1 MSDTNSHPKHQASM
15 DDLAPPEPGD
25 GALDGAAMEKDV
37 VDTEGHMR
45 HWLAPVLVA
54 LIGAFMSILDSSI
67 VNVAVPTI
75 MNVFNA
81 GPSDVQWVST
91 IYLLAMGVVVPLSGW
106 LGDRF
111 GFKKLYMVSLAAF
124 VLGSLFCGVSWDL
137 NSLIVFRVMQA
148 IGGGMIMPTMMAM
161 IFRIVPRDK
170 IGGAMGVFGIA
181 LMVGPAIGPTLGGY
195 LVEYVNWR
203 WIFTINLP
211 IGVVGILLAWFV
223 LPDFQSKHPGKLDM
237 GGAFSSAVMLFSLL
251 LALSKG
257 EDWGWTDERIVILF
271 AVSFFAFV
279 LFLVVEL
286 TSKNPLLELR
296 VFKYR
301 SFLMSNLLVVVTTV
315 GMYAGIF
322 YLPLF
327 LQNIRGLGAMQT
339 GLLLMPGALAS
350 GLMMP
355 ITGKLYDKIGPR
367 PLVIFGVLMLAFL
380 TFQFHNLNLQTAT
393 GTIIVWVTLRGM
405 VMAFANMPAQTAA
418 LVDVPTELIGRA
430 SSISNIIRSVAGSF
444 GLAVLTSILTMRQAF
459 HGARLTWTLV
469 PGNPTVDAAVS
480 RISTVLGGGPRGHGM
495 ALAYLKG
502 LITQSSFIS
511 GIDDVFIAAAAFTLI
526 AFLPALFM
534 RQGSGP
540 AGGPR
545 APMAE

>member
-1 MSDTNSHPKHQASM
+1 MQAQ
-15 DDLAPPEPGD
+15 E
-25 GALDGAAMEKDV
+25 
-37 VDTEGHMR
+37 VDTEGHMK

-81 GPSDVQWVST
+81 GPSDVQWIST

-106 LGDRF
+106 LGDKF
-111 GFKKLYMVSLAAF
+111 GFKRLYITSLGVF
-124 VLGSLFCGVSWDL
+124 VAGSLICGLSWDL
-137 NSLIVFRVMQA
+137 NSLIVARVFQA
-148 IGGGMIMPTMMAM
+148 VGGGMIMPTMMAM
-161 IFRIVPRDK
+161 IYRIVPRDK
-170 IGGAMGVFGIA
+170 IGGGMAIFGIS

-211 IGVVGILLAWFV
+211 IGVVGMLLAWFV
-223 LPDFQSKHPGKLDM
+223 LPDFKSKHPGKLDL
-237 GGAFSSAVMLFSLL
+237 GGAFSSAVMLFCVL

-257 EDWGWTDERIVILF
+257 QEWGWTDERIVLLF
-271 AVSFFAFV
+271 TVSFFALA
-279 LFLVVEL
+279 LFIYIEL
-286 TSKNPLLELR
+286 TVENPLLELR

-301 SFLMSNLLVVVTTV
+301 SFTMANLLVVVTTV

-327 LQNIRGLGAMQT
+327 LQSVRGLGAMQT

-355 ITGKLYDKIGPR
+355 ITGRLYDKIGPR
-367 PLVIFGVLMLAFL
+367 PLVVFGALMLSIL
-380 TFQFHNLNLQTAT
+380 TFQFHNLNLATAT
-393 GTIIVWVTLRGM
+393 TTIILWNTMRGM

-418 LVDVPTELIGRA
+418 LSDVPTELVGRA
-430 SSISNIIRSVAGSF
+430 SAISNIIRNVSGSL
-444 GLAVLTSILTMRQAF
+444 GLAALTSVLTARQAI
-459 HGARLTWTLV
+459 HGARLAWTLV
-469 PGNPTVDAAVS
+469 PGNPVVDGTVAKIAA
-480 RISTVLGGGPRGHGM
+480 TLGHGARGQGA

-502 LITQSSFIS
+502 IVTRTSFIN
-511 GIDDVFIAAAAFTLI
+511 GIDDVFVAAATFSVLALI
-526 AFLPALFM
+526 PALFLTH
-534 RQGSGP
+534 GSISPRGQ
-540 AGGPR
+540 R

>member
-1 MSDTNSHPKHQASM
+1 MS
-15 DDLAPPEPGD
+15 D
-25 GALDGAAMEKDV
+25 GALDGAAMERDV

-111 GFKKLYMVSLAAF
+111 GFKNLYMVSLVAF
-124 VLGSLFCGVSWDL
+124 VIGSLLCGLSWDL
-137 NSLIVFRVMQA
+137 NSLILFRVLQA
-148 IGGGMIMPTMMAM
+148 LGGGMIMPTMMAM
-161 IFRIVPRDK
+161 VFRIVPRDK
-170 IGGAMGVFGIA
+170 IGGAMGVFGIS

-211 IGVVGILLAWFV
+211 IGVVGVLLAWFV
-223 LPDFQSKHPGKLDM
+223 LPDFKSKHPGKLDL
-237 GGAFSSAVMLFSLL
+237 GGAFSSGVMLFSLL

-257 EDWGWTDERIVILF
+257 EDWGWTDERIVLLF
-271 AVSFFAFV
+271 AISFFSFV
-279 LFLVVEL
+279 LFLLIEL

-301 SFLMSNLLVVVTTV
+301 SFTMANLLVVITTV

-327 LQNIRGLGAMQT
+327 LQNVRGLGAMQT
-339 GLLLMPGALAS
+339 GLILMPGALAS

-367 PLVIFGVLMLAFL
+367 PLAVFGVFLLTVL
-380 TFQFHNLNLQTAT
+380 TFQFHNLNIMTAT
-393 GTIIVWVTLRGM
+393 ATVVVWVTLRGL

-418 LVDVPTELIGRA
+418 LADVPTELVGRA
-430 SSISNIIRSVAGSF
+430 SAITNIIRSVAGSF

-459 HGARLTWTLV
+459 HGARLAWTLV
-469 PGNPTVDAAVS
+469 PGLTMVDSAVS
-480 RISTVLGGGPRGHGM
+480 RMTHMFGGGGRGHEI
-495 ALAYLKG
+495 ALAYLKA
-502 LITQSSFIS
+502 LVTQDSFIN
-511 GIDDVFIAAAAFTLI
+511 GIDDVFVAAAVFTVVALI
-526 AFLPALFM
+526 PALFLK
-534 RQGSGP
+534 RSTTVHGRP
-540 AGGPR
+540 
-545 APMAE
+545 PMAE

>member
-1 MSDTNSHPKHQASM
+1 MSDTAIR
-15 DDLAPPEPGD
+15 EI
-25 GALDGAAMEKDV
+25 
-37 VDTEGHMR
+37 DTEGHMQ

-111 GFKKLYMVSLAAF
+111 GFKRLYMASLALF
-124 VLGSLFCGVSWDL
+124 VLGSLICGLSWDL
-137 NSLIVFRVMQA
+137 NSLILARVFQA
-148 IGGGMIMPTMMAM
+148 MGGGMIMPTMMAM
-161 IFRIVPRDK
+161 IYRIVPRDK
-170 IGGAMGVFGIA
+170 IGGGMAIFGIS

-223 LPDFQSKHPGKLDM
+223 LPDFQSKHPGKLDF
-237 GGAFSSAVMLFSLL
+237 GGAFSAAVTLFCIL

-257 EDWGWTDERIVILF
+257 EEWGWTDERIVLLF
-271 AVSFFAFV
+271 AVSFFALV
-279 LFLVVEL
+279 LFIYIEL
-286 TSKNPLLELR
+286 TVKNPLLELR

-301 SFLMSNLLVVVTTV
+301 SFTMANLLVVVTTV

-327 LQNIRGLGAMQT
+327 LQSVRGLGAMQT

-350 GLMMP
+350 GLMMS
-355 ITGKLYDKIGPR
+355 ITGRLYDKIGPR
-367 PLVIFGVLMLAFL
+367 PLVLFGVFMLGIL
-380 TFQFHNLNLQTAT
+380 TFQFHNLNLRTAT
-393 GTIIVWVTLRGM
+393 TTIVVWATLRGM

-418 LVDVPTELIGRA
+418 LSDVPTELVGRA
-430 SSISNIIRSVAGSF
+430 SAISNIIRNVAGSL
-444 GLAVLTSILTMRQAF
+444 GLAALTSILTSRQAL
-459 HGARLTWTLV
+459 HGARLAWTLV
-469 PGNPTVDAAVS
+469 PSDPIVASTVS
-480 RISTVLGGGPRGHGM
+480 RIGRALGGGAKGHGM

-502 LITQSSFIS
+502 MVSRTSFID
-511 GIDDVFIAAAAFTLI
+511 GIDDVFVAAAVFTFVALIPAF
-526 AFLPALFM
+526 FLRRGTVSP
-534 RQGSGP
+534 GE
-540 AGGPR
+540 PR

>member
-1 MSDTNSHPKHQASM
+1 LSDTNSHQKHPASIE
-15 DDLAPPEPGD
+15 DLAPPEPGD

-45 HWLAPVLVA
+45 HWMAPVLVA

-124 VLGSLFCGVSWDL
+124 VTGSLLCGISWDL
-137 NSLIVFRVMQA
+137 NSLILFRVMQA
-148 IGGGMIMPTMMAM
+148 LGGGMIMPTMMAM
-161 IFRIVPRDK
+161 VFRIVPREK
-170 IGGAMGVFGIA
+170 IGGAMGIFGIS

-211 IGVVGILLAWFV
+211 IGVVGILLAWFI
-223 LPDFQSKHPGKLDM
+223 LPDFQSKHPGKLDL
-237 GGAFSSAVMLFSLL
+237 GGAFSSGVMLFSLL

-257 EDWGWTDERIVILF
+257 EDWGWTDERIVLLF
-271 AVSFFAFV
+271 TVSFFAFV
-279 LFLVVEL
+279 LFLFIEL

-301 SFLMSNLLVVVTTV
+301 SFLMANLLVVVTTV

-327 LQNIRGLGAMQT
+327 LQNVRGLGAMQT

-367 PLVIFGVLMLAFL
+367 PLVVFGVSLLAVL
-380 TFQFHNLNLQTAT
+380 TFQFHNLNLMTAT
-393 GTIIVWVTLRGM
+393 STIIIWVTLRGM

-418 LVDVPTELIGRA
+418 LADVPTELVGRA

-444 GLAVLTSILTMRQAF
+444 GLAVLTSILTMRQAY
-459 HGARLTWTLV
+459 HGARLAWTLV
-469 PGNPTVDAAVS
+469 PGAPTVDAAVS
-480 RISTVLGGGPRGHGM
+480 RIAHMFGGGAHGHGI

-502 LITQSSFIS
+502 IVTQSSFIN
-511 GIDDVFIAAAAFTLI
+511 GIDDVFVAAAVFTMLALI
-526 AFLPALFM
+526 PGLFLKRSTTVHGRP
-534 RQGSGP
+534 
-540 AGGPR
+540 
-545 APMAE
+545 PMAE

>member
-1 MSDTNSHPKHQASM
+1 LSDTAIR
-15 DDLAPPEPGD
+15 EI
-25 GALDGAAMEKDV
+25 
-37 VDTEGHMR
+37 DTEGHMQ

-111 GFKKLYMVSLAAF
+111 GFKRLYMASLALF
-124 VLGSLFCGVSWDL
+124 VLGSLICGLSWDL
-137 NSLIVFRVMQA
+137 NSLILARVFQA
-148 IGGGMIMPTMMAM
+148 MGGGMIMPTMMAM
-161 IFRIVPRDK
+161 IYRIVPRDK
-170 IGGAMGVFGIA
+170 IGGGMAIFGIS

-223 LPDFQSKHPGKLDM
+223 LPDFQSKHPGKLDF
-237 GGAFSSAVMLFSLL
+237 GGAFSAAVTLFCIL

-257 EDWGWTDERIVILF
+257 EEWGWTDERIVLLF
-271 AVSFFAFV
+271 AASFFALV
-279 LFLVVEL
+279 LFIYIEL
-286 TSKNPLLELR
+286 TVKNPLLELR

-301 SFLMSNLLVVVTTV
+301 SFTMANLLVVVTTV

-327 LQNIRGLGAMQT
+327 LQSVRGLGAMQT

-350 GLMMP
+350 GLMMS
-355 ITGKLYDKIGPR
+355 ITGRLYDKIGPR
-367 PLVIFGVLMLAFL
+367 PLVLFGVFMLGIL
-380 TFQFHNLNLQTAT
+380 TFQFHNLNLRTAT
-393 GTIIVWVTLRGM
+393 TTIVVWATLRGM

-418 LVDVPTELIGRA
+418 LSDVPTELVGRA
-430 SSISNIIRSVAGSF
+430 SAISNIIRNVAGSL
-444 GLAVLTSILTMRQAF
+444 GLAALTSILTSRQAL
-459 HGARLTWTLV
+459 HGARLAWTLV
-469 PGNPTVDAAVS
+469 PSDPIVASTVS
-480 RISTVLGGGPRGHGM
+480 RIGRALGGGAKGHGM

-502 LITQSSFIS
+502 MVSRTSFID
-511 GIDDVFIAAAAFTLI
+511 GIDDVFVAAAVFTFVALIPAF
-526 AFLPALFM
+526 FLRRGTVSP
-534 RQGSGP
+534 GE
-540 AGGPR
+540 PR

>member
-1 MSDTNSHPKHQASM
+1 LSDTDTHRKHAKVAE
-15 DDLAPPEPGD
+15 DLLPAEAGD
-25 GALDGAAMEKDV
+25 GVLNGAAMERDV

-45 HWLAPVLVA
+45 HWMAPVLVA

-91 IYLLAMGVVVPLSGW
+91 IYLLAMGVVIPLSGW
-106 LGDRF
+106 LGDKF
-111 GFKKLYMVSLAAF
+111 GFKNLYIASLAVF
-124 VLGSLFCGVSWDL
+124 VTGSLLCGLSWDL
-137 NSLIVFRVMQA
+137 NSLIVARVFQA
-148 IGGGMIMPTMMAM
+148 FGGGMIMPTMMAM
-161 IFRIVPRDK
+161 VFRIVPRK
-170 IGGAMGVFGIA
+170 NIGGAMGVFGIS
-181 LMVGPAIGPTLGGY
+181 LMMGPAIGPTLGGY

-223 LPDFQSKHPGKLDM
+223 LPEFQSKHPGKLDL
-237 GGAFSSAVMLFSLL
+237 GGAFSSAIALFSIL

-257 EDWGWTDERIVILF
+257 EEWGWTDERIVILF
-271 AVSFFAFV
+271 AISFFSLILFV
-279 LFLVVEL
+279 YLEF
-286 TSKNPLLELR
+286 TTKNPLLELR

-301 SFLMSNLLVVVTTV
+301 SFLLANLLVVVTTV

-327 LQNIRGLGAMQT
+327 LQSVRGLGAMQT
-339 GLLLMPGALAS
+339 GLLLMPGAIAS

-355 ITGKLYDKIGPR
+355 ITGKLYDKIGAR
-367 PLVIFGVLMLAFL
+367 PLALFGVALLAVL
-380 TFQFHNLNLQTAT
+380 TFAFHNLNLATAT
-393 GTIIVWVTLRGM
+393 GTIVLWVTLRGG

-418 LVDVPTELIGRA
+418 LVDVPTELVGRA
-430 SSISNIIRSVAGSF
+430 SSITNIIRSVAGSF
-444 GLAVLTSILTMRQAF
+444 GLAVLTSILTMRQAV

-469 PGNPTVDAAVS
+469 PSDPIVS
-480 RISTVLGGGPRGHGM
+480 STISHIASAFGGGARGHGV

-502 LITQSSFIS
+502 VITQTSFIN
-511 GIDDVFIAAAAFTLI
+511 GVDDVFVAAAAFTVMALI
-526 AFLPALFM
+526 PAVLLK
-534 RQGSGP
+534 RSSAP
-540 AGGPR
+540 AGAQR
-545 APMAE
+545 APLAE

>member
-1 MSDTNSHPKHQASM
+1 LSDAVTR
-15 DDLAPPEPGD
+15 D
-25 GALDGAAMEKDV
+25 

-106 LGDRF
+106 LGDKF
-111 GFKKLYMVSLAAF
+111 GFKRLYMASLALF
-124 VLGSLFCGVSWDL
+124 VLGSLICGLSWDL
-137 NSLIVFRVMQA
+137 NSLIIARVFQA

-161 IFRIVPRDK
+161 IYRIVPRDK
-170 IGGAMGVFGIA
+170 IGGGMAIFGVS

-223 LPDFQSKHPGKLDM
+223 LPDFQSKHPGKLDL
-237 GGAFSSAVMLFSLL
+237 GGAFSAAVTLFCIL

-257 EDWGWTDERIVILF
+257 EEWGWTDERIVLLF
-271 AVSFFAFV
+271 AVSFFALV
-279 LFLVVEL
+279 LFIYIEL
-286 TSKNPLLELR
+286 TAKNPLLELR

-301 SFLMSNLLVVVTTV
+301 SFMMANLLVIVTTV

-327 LQNIRGLGAMQT
+327 LQSVRGLGAMQT

-350 GLMMP
+350 GLMMSV
-355 ITGKLYDKIGPR
+355 TGRLYDKIGPR
-367 PLVIFGVLMLAFL
+367 PLVVFGVLMLGIL
-380 TFQFHNLNLQTAT
+380 TFQFHNLNMMTAT
-393 GTIIVWVTLRGM
+393 TTIVVWATLRGM

-418 LVDVPTELIGRA
+418 LSDVPTELVGRA
-430 SSISNIIRSVAGSF
+430 SAISNIIRNVAGSL
-444 GLAVLTSILTMRQAF
+444 GLAALTSILTSRQAL
-459 HGARLTWTLV
+459 HGARLAWTLV
-469 PGNPTVDAAVS
+469 PGDPVVASTVS
-480 RISTVLGGGPRGHGM
+480 RIGAALGGGARGHGK
-495 ALAYLKG
+495 ALAYLNG
-502 LITQSSFIS
+502 MVGRTSFIN
-511 GIDDVFIAAAAFTLI
+511 GIDDVFVAAAVFTFVALIPAF
-526 AFLPALFM
+526 FLKRGIVAP
-534 RQGSGP
+534 GK
-540 AGGPR
+540 PR